1 LVDVE
6 KLIEKFDLNN
16 TGTIDFSEFLLANFN
31 YKKNL
36 NEDKLRQIFAI
47 LDLNKDGSISLEELK
62 EFFHVQRDEHH
73 QMIKE
78 ML

>member
-62 EFFHVQRDEHH
+62 EFFHV
-73 QMIKE
+73 
-78 ML
+78 